1 MSEMMRVLNVPKSH
15 HVETMDTSTLL
26 LEEEGEDEPFFKD
39 LHAREATRDVLKSF
53 IGSKRESLPPQPVF
67 TQPNG
72 NRYYETFKNLETP
85 IKLNY
90 NGFYRPQNAQMELFE
105 RERRE
110 QYMN

>member
-53 IGSKRESLPPQPVF
+53 IG
-67 TQPNG
+67 
-72 NRYYETFKNLETP
+72 
-85 IKLNY
+85 
-90 NGFYRPQNAQMELFE
+90 
-105 RERRE
+105 
-110 QYMN
+110 